1 MSLHDY
7 RCDVCGYTL
16 RDHHVPTGQRA
27 SEHAPLCPQH
37 QYPLGGVRMA
47 WIPQA
52 RFSVFSDSGR
62 EAGDSFAKFTLPVED
77 PSSPTGFRD
86 ETVGSLADIRRL
98 ERESE
103 QRERDGL
110 GRRMIWRDYSQDH
123 SNRDV
128 HTLAP
133 DPSMKPPK
141 HYSNGTPVTL
151 RRGAPVIAD
160 HGEQHEAPLH
170 GPDTLAAL
178 EV

>member
-1 MSLHDY
+1 
-7 RCDVCGYTL
+7 
-16 RDHHVPTGQRA
+16 
-27 SEHAPLCPQH
+27 
-37 QYPLGGVRMA
+37 MA

-110 GRRMIWRDYSQDH
+110 GRRMIWRDYPQAP
-123 SNRDV
+123 SNPDA
-128 HTLAP
+128 HPLAP
-133 DPSMKPPK
+133 APPMKPPK
-141 HYSNGTPVTL
+141 HYTHGTP
-151 RRGAPVIAD
+151 
-160 HGEQHEAPLH
+160 
-170 GPDTLAAL
+170 
-178 EV
+178 